1 MNSRNL
7 ETRTQPKKPQEEQ
20 AYFSVVQYMINKGKD
35 AGRPQRIDRPAI
47 PDGISFL
54 GPSAILQDS
63 IWVMVVDE
71 HMVRQGP

>member
-1 MNSRNL
+1 
-7 ETRTQPKKPQEEQ
+7 
-20 AYFSVVQYMINKGKD
+20 MINKGKD